1 MTDCLFCR
9 IIRKEIPSRIVFENE
24 RVLAFRDVNPQ
35 APVHVLIV
43 PKLHIAG
50 LNDILTDNNALLGE
64 IQNIAREIALKE
76 NVAKSGWRLVCNC
89 GPDAGQ
95 AVAHLH
101 YHLLGGRAMHWPPG

>member
-1 MTDCLFCR
+1 
-9 IIRKEIPSRIVFENE
+9 
-24 RVLAFRDVNPQ
+24 VLAFRDVNPQ